1 MLKDPLF
8 HFLLLGALV
17 FGAWSALHPPEPA
30 ENPRTIVV
38 DRAAL
43 LTFIQYRTR
52 TFDEREAA
60 RRLDS
65 WAPEVVDDLVNEF
78 IREEAL
84 YRSAAEMG
92 LDADD
97 YVIRQRLVQKVE
109 YMAEGVGQDVAA
121 PPDAELEAWYAS
133 RRDEYVEPATVTF
146 AHVFFSR
153 ARHGNEGAKRLAVSM
168 LRQLNED
175 GVTFAAAPGFGERF
189 AYHVNYVQ
197 RSREEV
203 LSHFGDSMATSLFG
217 LAADATRW
225 QGPFESPH
233 GAHLVLLTR
242 SEPAR
247 YPPFA
252 DLRERILRDW
262 LAEVS
267 RQRKDA
273 FIADVVNGFTV
284 VRDPGLQASSP

>member
-1 MLKDPLF
+1 MIKDPLL

-17 FGAWSALHPPEPA
+17 FGVWYALHPPEPA
-30 ENPRTIVV
+30 DDPRTILV

-52 TFDEREAA
+52 SFDEREAA

-65 WAPEVVDDLVNEF
+65 WAPEVVDDLVKEF

-84 YRSAAEMG
+84 HRSATEMG
-92 LDADD
+92 LDSDD

-109 YMAEGVGQDVAA
+109 YLAEGVGEDLAA
-121 PPDAELEAWYAS
+121 PPETELEAWYAS
-133 RRDEYVEPATVTF
+133 RRDDYVEPATVTF
-146 AHVFFSR
+146 AHVFFSG
-153 ARHGNEGAKRLAVSM
+153 ARHGGEGAKQLAASM
-168 LRQLNED
+168 LRKLNDD
-175 GVTFAAAPGFGERF
+175 GVTFAAAPGFGDRF

-203 LSHFGDSMATSLFG
+203 VSHFGERMATSLFA

-262 LAEVS
+262 LAEAS
-267 RQRKDA
+267 RRRKDA
-273 FIADVVNGFTV
+273 FIADLVQGFTII
-284 VRDPGLQASSP
+284 RDPDLQASSP